1 MVVRPAPE
9 INETTYEW
17 CVQAFSFLHDRLG
30 INVMVHGADG
40 KLEDG
45 QIFLFN
51 HFTRFET
58 VIPQYIIH
66 KATGT
71 FCRCVA
77 ASELFEEN
85 ETFAKFLWDVGAV
98 PTDHP
103 GLLSFLAAEILRG
116 RKVIVFPEGG
126 MIKDRHVLDEK
137 GNFGIFS
144 PMDQVQRKLHKGGA
158 AIALTLEIFK
168 KRILFVHE
176 DGNLPR
182 LQRWVDALGLK
193 DVDALVAAARHRTL
207 VVPGNITFYPIRGE
221 DNILRK
227 GAALFGGEL
236 RRAAQEE
243 LLIEGNIL
251 FKDTDMDI
259 RFGRS
264 IVPGI
269 RWIWWER
276 LVLERVFERIHSL
289 QDLFS
294 LNPKS
299 DRRIDRMVSMMLRRQ
314 ARLLRDEY
322 TREIYCNLTV
332 NLSHLASRLIL
343 TLLDRGITEI
353 GHEPFHTLL
362 YLSVKNAQREPSINL
377 HRSLVNPERYD
388 GIHKGVWKRFEQF
401 LGMATSL
408 GLIDVTMDQYRFL
421 PKLWEEQAFHE
432 VRLENTVSVYA
443 NEVAPVSGACRA
455 VDQAVQSNSAAEKTN
470 LARLLFDDE
479 MRSFRLCRGNYSK
492 PKHAHINDQET
503 ATENAEPYL
512 FVPDNAEKTGVVLVH
527 GFLASPAELRAYGE
541 SLAAFG
547 YPVIGVR
554 LRGHGT
560 SPWDLRDRN
569 WQEWLGS
576 VRRGY
581 EIISAFAE
589 RVCVIGFSTGGALS
603 LRLAAERPENLAG
616 VAAVSVPVKFRNTN
630 LIFVPILHGINKLT
644 QWLSSLEGLMPF
656 RLNES
661 EHPEINYRHI
671 PVRGLFE
678 LRQLV
683 DDMKQRLADVTC
695 PVAIFQGTEDQ
706 IIDPKSAN
714 SILDKISSTDTSLHM
729 IPSKRHGILSEDIG
743 GTQELVTAFL
753 MSLSSDEKDL
763 VTTGEKVSGDLNG
776 PGVGRVV

>member
-1 MVVRPAPE
+1 
-9 INETTYEW
+9 
-17 CVQAFSFLHDRLG
+17 
-30 INVMVHGADG
+30 
-40 KLEDG
+40 
-45 QIFLFN
+45 
-51 HFTRFET
+51 
-58 VIPQYIIH
+58 
-66 KATGT
+66 
-71 FCRCVA
+71 
-77 ASELFEEN
+77 
-85 ETFAKFLWDVGAV
+85 
-98 PTDHP
+98 
-103 GLLSFLAAEILRG
+103 
-116 RKVIVFPEGG
+116 
-126 MIKDRHVLDEK
+126 
-137 GNFGIFS
+137 
-144 PMDQVQRKLHKGGA
+144 
-158 AIALTLEIFK
+158 
-168 KRILFVHE
+168 
-176 DGNLPR
+176 
-182 LQRWVDALGLK
+182 
-193 DVDALVAAARHRTL
+193 
-207 VVPGNITFYPIRGE
+207 
-221 DNILRK
+221 
-227 GAALFGGEL
+227 
-236 RRAAQEE
+236 
-243 LLIEGNIL
+243 
-251 FKDTDMDI
+251 
-259 RFGRS
+259 
-264 IVPGI
+264 
-269 RWIWWER
+269 
-276 LVLERVFERIHSL
+276 
-289 QDLFS
+289 
-294 LNPKS
+294 
-299 DRRIDRMVSMMLRRQ
+299 
-314 ARLLRDEY
+314 
-322 TREIYCNLTV
+322 
-332 NLSHLASRLIL
+332 
-343 TLLDRGITEI
+343 
-353 GHEPFHTLL
+353 
-362 YLSVKNAQREPSINL
+362 
-377 HRSLVNPERYD
+377 
-388 GIHKGVWKRFEQF
+388 
-401 LGMATSL
+401 MATSL
-408 GLIDVTMDQYRFL
+408 GLIDVTIDQYRFL

-541 SLAAFG
+541 SLAGFG

-603 LRLAAERPENLAG
+603 LRLAAEQPENLAG
-616 VAAVSVPVKFRNTN
+616 VATVSVPVKFRNTN

-763 VTTGEKVSGDLNG
+763 VTTGKKVSGDLNG